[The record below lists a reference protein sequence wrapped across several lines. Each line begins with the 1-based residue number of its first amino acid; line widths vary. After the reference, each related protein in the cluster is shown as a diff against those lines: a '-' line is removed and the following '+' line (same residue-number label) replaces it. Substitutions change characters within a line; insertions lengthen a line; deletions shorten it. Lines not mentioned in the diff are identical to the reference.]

1 MHSAKEVAFEKLQA
15 AQFNAYD
22 ILRNAA
28 DRRMPGVEGA
38 GSLHGDRL
46 WGCGAVRT
54 TELDTK
60 RGQWTSQQRLIV
72 ANYSRQYAERKM
84 CFVYSRNA

>member
-28 DRRMPGVEGA
+28 DRRLPGVEGA
-38 GSLHGDRL
+38 GSLHGERL
-46 WGCGAVRT
+46 WGCGAVG
-54 TELDTK
+54 LSAP
-60 RGQWTSQQRLIV
+60 QSWTPNEDSGLHNNV
-72 ANYSRQYAERKM
+72 
-84 CFVYSRNA
+84 